1 MGRRLKIGLLVTL
14 GSPLIAFVLW
24 YSFSFLPH
32 LSEIRE
38 FARRGNESVRAIQ
51 GTFYPLLAAAESTD
65 GRRIYA
71 MRQAYWSLV
80 YEKESGGTLKWH
92 TENFLWYI
100 ASHVH
105 FDETQIAGIWIECA
119 LAQCRS
125 GLSSAARKYFGRE
138 PRQLTSRE
146 LAELLAA
153 VRSPTRYAPGTE
165 AGAMRAKAIL
175 VKANLP

>member
-1 MGRRLKIGLLVTL
+1 MGIRLKLGLLVTL
-14 GSPLIAFVLW
+14 GSPLIAFILW

-38 FARRGNESVRAIQ
+38 FARRGNESVRTIQ
-51 GTFYPLLAAAESTD
+51 GSLYPLLAAAESTD
-65 GRRIYA
+65 ARRIYA

-80 YEKESGGTLKWH
+80 YEREPGGTLKWH
-92 TENFLWYI
+92 AGNFLWYV
-100 ASHVH
+100 ASYIH

-138 PRQLTSRE
+138 PTQLSNRE
-146 LAELLAA
+146 LAELLAV
-153 VRSPTRYAPGTE
+153 VRSPARYAPGTE
-165 AGAMRAKAIL
+165 AGAMRAKEIL
-175 VKANLP
+175 VKANLS